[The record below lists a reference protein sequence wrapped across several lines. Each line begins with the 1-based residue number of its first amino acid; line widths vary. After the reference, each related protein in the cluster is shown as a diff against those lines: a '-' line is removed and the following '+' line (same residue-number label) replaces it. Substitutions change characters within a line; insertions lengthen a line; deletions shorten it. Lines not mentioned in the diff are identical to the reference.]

1 MTSSTSERTLMTART
16 RFDQFMKYTT
26 LLFDL
31 DGTLLDTLTD
41 LHLAVFHALHA
52 FGMPQ
57 RSYDEVRMFVGN
69 GIKNLIDRAV
79 PDGTPPEKTAQ
90 VLEVFRDY
98 YSKNS
103 RIKTVPYDGIIDAL
117 KLLSQKGYKMAVIS
131 NKIDSAVKELNR
143 DFFAEYIPIAIGDR
157 EGMRKKPAPDSLYEA
172 MALLGSKKEECL
184 YIGDSDVDI
193 ETAKNAGI
201 PCIGCAWGFRGRD
214 FLLAHGLDDAMILD
228 TPASLP
234 KLIQN
239 LNT

>member
-1 MTSSTSERTLMTART
+1 
-16 RFDQFMKYTT
+16 MKYTT

-41 LHLAVFHALHA
+41 LHLAVFHALDAYH
-52 FGMPQ
+52 MPQ
-57 RSYDEVRMFVGN
+57 RSLDEVRMMVGN
-69 GIKNLIDRAV
+69 GIKKLIDRAV

-90 VLEVFRDY
+90 VLDEFRDY

-103 RIKTVPYDGIIDAL
+103 RIKTAPYDGILVTL

-143 DFFAEYIPIAIGDR
+143 DFFAEYIPVAIGDR
-157 EGMRKKPAPDSLYEA
+157 EGMRKKPAPDSLFEA
-172 MALLGSKKEECL
+172 MTLLGVQMEECL

-214 FLLAHGLDDAMILD
+214 FLREHGLDDSFILE
-228 TPASLP
+228 TPTELP
-234 KLIQN
+234 AFVEKLN
-239 LNT
+239 A

>member
-1 MTSSTSERTLMTART
+1 
-16 RFDQFMKYTT
+16 MKYTT

-52 FGMPQ
+52 YNLPQ
-57 RSYDEVRMFVGN
+57 RSLDEVRMMVGN

-90 VLEVFRDY
+90 VLDVFRDY
-98 YSKNS
+98 YSQNS
-103 RIKTVPYDGIIDAL
+103 RIKTAPYDGILAAL
-117 KLLSQKGYKMAVIS
+117 QLLSGKGYKMAVIS

-143 DFFAEYIPIAIGDR
+143 DFFAAYIPVAIGDR
-157 EGMRKKPAPDSLYEA
+157 EGMKKKPAPDSLYEA
-172 MALLGSKKEECL
+172 MEQLGSKKEECL

-201 PCIGCAWGFRGRD
+201 PCIGCAWGFRGRE
-214 FLLAHGLDDAMILD
+214 FLREHGLDNAWILEKPVD
-228 TPASLP
+228 LP
-234 KLIQN
+234 EFLNN
-239 LNT
+239 LNA

>member
-1 MTSSTSERTLMTART
+1 
-16 RFDQFMKYTT
+16 MKYTT

-52 FGMPQ
+52 HGMPQ
-57 RSYDEVRMFVGN
+57 RSLDEVRMMVGN

-90 VLEVFRDY
+90 VLDEFRDY

-103 RIKTVPYDGIIDAL
+103 RIKTAPYDGILVTL

-143 DFFAEYIPIAIGDR
+143 DFFAEYIPVAIGDR
-157 EGMRKKPAPDSLYEA
+157 EGMRKKPAPDSLFEA
-172 MALLGSKKEECL
+172 MTLLGVQKEECL

-214 FLLAHGLDDAMILD
+214 FLREHGLDDSFILE
-228 TPASLP
+228 TPTELP
-234 KLIQN
+234 AFVEKLN
-239 LNT
+239 A

>member
-1 MTSSTSERTLMTART
+1 
-16 RFDQFMKYTT
+16 MKYTT

-41 LHLAVFHALHA
+41 LHLAVFHALDA
-52 FGMPQ
+52 YDMPQ
-57 RSYDEVRMFVGN
+57 RSIDEVRMMVGN
-69 GIKNLIDRAV
+69 GIKKLIDRAV

-90 VLEVFRDY
+90 VLDVFRDY

-103 RIKTVPYDGIIDAL
+103 RIKTAPYDGILVTL

-143 DFFAEYIPIAIGDR
+143 DFFAEYIPVAIGDR
-157 EGMRKKPAPDSLYEA
+157 EGMRKKPSPDSLFEA
-172 MALLGSKKEECL
+172 MTLLGVQKEECL

-214 FLLAHGLDDAMILD
+214 FLREHGLDDAFILENP
-228 TPASLP
+228 TELPAFVE
-234 KLIQN
+234 KLN
-239 LNT
+239 A

>member
-1 MTSSTSERTLMTART
+1 
-16 RFDQFMKYTT
+16 MKYTT

-41 LHLAVFHALHA
+41 LSLAVFHALDA
-52 FGMPQ
+52 FNMPQ
-57 RSYDEVRMFVGN
+57 RSIDEVRMFVGN

-79 PDGTPPEKTAQ
+79 PDGTSPEITAQ
-90 VLEVFRDY
+90 VLEVFRNY

-103 RIKTVPYDGIIDAL
+103 RIKTAPYEGIIIAL
-117 KLLSQKGYKMAVIS
+117 KLLSQKGYKIAVIS

-143 DFFAEYIPIAIGDR
+143 DFFAEYIPVAIGDR

-172 MALLGSKKEECL
+172 MTLLGVKKEECL

-201 PCIGCAWGFRGRD
+201 PCIGCAWGFRGRE
-214 FLLAHGLDDAMILD
+214 FLREHGLDNDWIL
-228 TPASLP
+228 ASPTELP
-234 KLIQN
+234 SFIEN
-239 LNT
+239 LNQR